1 MNTERA
7 ESLGIN
13 PVISLNEGIKSTIK
27 WHNQYGNNTKDRYN
41 AFTDELYKKD

>member
-13 PVISLNEGIKSTIK
+13 PVISLKEGIKSKIK
-27 WHNQYGNNTKDRYN
+27 WYNQYGNNNKIIKYRY
-41 AFTDELYKKD
+41 FRKYYYKL